1 MSRLTKEECLAR
13 KAAFQKMS
21 LSGKAEYI
29 YTYYKLPILLGLIAL
44 YLCCSALYRQL
55 TKKEVILYSAHINLS
70 VGDELNAQLNERF
83 VSASG
88 ADPKRAEI
96 YLYSGLYLSNNPSLE
111 NYEYQY
117 ASNLKLM
124 AAIEAKQLD
133 IVLMNQEAY
142 DIFSQK
148 GYLLDLHSL
157 LPPGGSLYSLLEP
170 HLMTNTVILEDNAIE
185 YSLNEATRYQ
195 AVTEEV
201 TNGLDVSAFP
211 LFQDAGFQDPVYLGV
226 VGNSPRLSAA
236 VQYIKYLAAVQN
248 TEEPADDRL
257 S

>member
-1 MSRLTKEECLAR
+1 MSRLTKEERLAR
-13 KAAFQKMS
+13 KAAFQKMN
-21 LSGKAEYI
+21 LADKAEYI
-29 YTYYKLPILLGLIAL
+29 YTYYKLPILLVLIE
-44 YLCCSALYRQL
+44 LCLFCSAMYRQI
-55 TKKEVILYSAHINLS
+55 TKKEVVLYSAYINIS
-70 VGDELNAQLNERF
+70 VGDDLNAQLSEGF

-88 ADPKRAEI
+88 ADLKKAEI

-133 IVLMNQEAY
+133 IVLMNKEAY

-148 GYLLDLHSL
+148 GYLIDLHTL
-157 LPPGGSLYSLLEP
+157 LSPGGSLYSLLEP
-170 HLMTNTVILEDNAIE
+170 HLMTNTVILEDNATE
-185 YSLNEATRYQ
+185 YMLNETNRYR
-195 AVTEEV
+195 AITEEV
-201 TNGLDVSAFP
+201 TNGLDISAFP
-211 LFQDAGFQDPVYLGV
+211 LLQEAGFQDSVYLGV

-236 VQYIKYLAAVQN
+236 IQYIEYLAAVQN

-257 S
+257 P

>member
-1 MSRLTKEECLAR
+1 MRLSQKERAHL
-13 KAAFQKMS
+13 KAAFQQMS
-21 LSGKAEYI
+21 LAGKAEYI
-29 YTYYKLPILLGLIAL
+29 YTYFKLPIAVGLVFLIFAGFTI
-44 YLCCSALYRQL
+44 YRQI
-55 TKKEVILYSAHINLS
+55 TKKEVVLYSAHINLS
-70 VGDELNAQLNERF
+70 VGDELNAQLGEGF
-83 VSASG
+83 VLAGG
-88 ADPKRAEI
+88 ADPKKAEI

-111 NYEYQY
+111 NHEYQY

-133 IVLMNQEAY
+133 IVLMNREAY

-157 LPPGGSLYSLLEP
+157 LSPGGSLYSLLEP
-170 HLMTNTVILEDNAIE
+170 HLMTNTVILEDNAVE
-185 YSLNEATRYQ
+185 YSLNEAARYQ

-201 TNGLDVSAFP
+201 TNGLEVSAFP
-211 LFQDAGFQDPVYLGV
+211 LFQEAGFQDPVYLGV

-248 TEEPADDRL
+248 TEAPAEDRL
-257 S
+257 P